1 MFRNRWWVVPA
12 LLLLAAWTVCASE
25 PVRVSLLVS
34 DTATRQTVDV
44 VQAAIAERPELAG
57 ADIRVYTSTRIREQ
71 DIDHLRQS
79 DLVIVQIM
87 GRTTITAVRDDVA
100 QAIAGGAKAYAFGAS
115 YNRDDAEIGIEDDP
129 KLRAYFDIGGKENIR
144 NGLYYALGRIG
155 MEIPY
160 DAVREVPETG
170 LYEPGGKTWYT
181 DFESFRNNY
190 RGYDPSRLWIG
201 MLIYKADVV
210 AGTTA
215 HVDAVIEA
223 LERRGFNVL
232 PAFGYPNEKPVEQFF
247 FDDRGG
253 SRVAAVV
260 AESMKIGISPE
271 NVLPLLERLDVPVI
285 NAIALYSQSRSEWE
299 SSAVGLDIMDR
310 SWQIGMPEMAGLIQP
325 TVFAAKELVTH
336 PDTGVEYIEDR
347 PIEDRVEM
355 LARRVERWVTLRE
368 KPNRDKRVLLHYFNF
383 PPGREAVGASYLN
396 VVPESLW
403 QVMMRLAREG
413 YDLSGMPSDKRT
425 LQEAVVN
432 YGSNVANWNQDEV
445 DSLARSGRAVLL
457 PLETYKAWFAEL
469 PLSSREMIN
478 EKWGLP
484 DANTM
489 MSYKDDKGDRY
500 FVIPALQYGNIL
512 LSPQPSKG
520 WTERPAGI
528 YQDVT
533 IPPSHH
539 YVAFYF
545 WLRKVFKADAM
556 VQFGTHGT
564 HEWLPGKEAGLSG
577 DNPPEYLI
585 EDLPNIYPYIVDDPG
600 EGIQAKRRGM
610 AVIVDHMTPPFD
622 KAGLNPELKELQA
635 AIGDYMDALQKSPL
649 VAESRI
655 AEIVGIAE
663 RMGLLK
669 DLGIDVS
676 SGPPPDLIDQLWRY
690 LDEISDK
697 PTPFGLHTLGVAPEE
712 KFVQSTAEAV
722 VSLEIGLNEKQR
734 RQRVEEIRS
743 LIHFSAR
750 NELDALVAGLSGR
763 FVTAGEGGDPLRKP
777 SSLPTGRNFY
787 TFDPRRIPS
796 HSTYDLGAKLADE
809 LIETYRQKHGEFPDK
824 LTFNLWGVETIRH
837 EGVSESQIMHL
848 MGVRPV
854 WDARGIV
861 RGVEAIPR
869 EELGR
874 PRIDVTIVPSGLH
887 RDLFSNVMV
896 LLDQAASV
904 AQAQDEHDNH
914 VRNNMLKTRAILEG
928 RGVAADLAARLAAV
942 RVFSV
947 PSGAYGT
954 NVNFAVERSDTW
966 EDETK
971 VADVYFLRMSHMY
984 GQGFWG
990 DGGDE
995 GVGRELLK
1003 TALSGSKIAIHSRS
1017 SNLYQT
1023 LDEDDFF
1030 QFLGGTAMAIRAVD
1044 GSTPEVYVSNLADP
1058 ARARQETLDK
1068 VMGREM
1074 RSRYL
1079 NPEWI
1084 KAMMK
1089 EGYAGAKFINE
1100 GVQHLWGW
1108 QVTVPEAVD
1117 AAKWNEM
1124 YQTYV
1129 ADRHALNMEEFFR
1142 EAGNLWA
1149 LQALITR
1156 MLEVVRKGYWDAD
1169 EQVVRDLGEKLSRII
1184 EELDQECTAEH
1195 CHDPVLTKLVQAN
1208 LVPVP
1213 SAAAA
1218 ALAAAAQPA
1227 PASQPSAAPAPDS
1240 QAAGDPAVAQVQ
1252 GYAME
1257 EITRNVGA
1265 EMEPVTPWM
1274 QILGF
1279 LLFCTALWGGF
1290 RFAYG
1295 RADRSPV
1302 RSLAKA

>member
-1 MFRNRWWVVPA
+1 M
-12 LLLLAAWTVCASE
+12 LLVCAAWVAHASE
-25 PVRVSLLVS
+25 PVRVSLLVADS
-34 DTATRQTVDV
+34 ATRQTVDV
-44 VQAAIAERPELAG
+44 VQAARASHPELAG
-57 ADIRVYTSTRIREQ
+57 VDIRVYTSTRVQEQ
-71 DIDHLRQS
+71 DLDHLRQS
-79 DLVIVQIM
+79 DLIIVQIM
-87 GRTTITAVRDDVA
+87 GRTTITAVKGEIA
-100 QAIAGGAKAYAFGAS
+100 QAIAGGGRAFAFGAS
-115 YNRDDAEIGIEDDP
+115 YNRDDAEIGIQDDP
-129 KLRAYFDIGGKENIR
+129 ALRAYFDIGGRENIR
-144 NGLYYALGRIG
+144 NGLFYALNGLGIG
-155 MEIPY
+155 LPY
-160 DAVREVPETG
+160 EAVQEVPEAG

-181 DFESFRNNY
+181 DFESFRKNY
-190 RGYDPSRLWIG
+190 RGYDAARPWIG

-223 LERRGFNVL
+223 LERRAFNVL
-232 PAFGYPNEKPVEQFF
+232 PAFGYPNERPVEQFF
-247 FDDRGG
+247 FDEQGG

-260 AESMKIGISPE
+260 AESMKIGISPD

-299 SSAVGLDIMDR
+299 ASPIGLDVMDR

-325 TVFAAKELVTH
+325 TVFAAKELIKH
-336 PDTGVEYIEDR
+336 PETGVEYIEDR

-355 LARRVERWVTLRE
+355 LARRVDRWVTLRE

-383 PPGREAVGASYLN
+383 PPGREAIGASYLN

-403 QVMMRLAREG
+403 QVMKRLEQEG
-413 YDLSGMPSDKRT
+413 YDLSGMPDDKRA
-425 LQEAVVN
+425 LQEAVVH
-432 YGSNVANWNQDEV
+432 YGSNIANWNQDEV
-445 DSLARSGRAVLL
+445 DSLARSGKAVLI
-457 PLETYKAWFAEL
+457 PLETYKAWFAGL
-469 PLSSREMIN
+469 PLHSQEMIN
-478 EKWGLP
+478 EKWGRP
-484 DANTM
+484 EVNTM
-489 MSYKDDKGDRY
+489 MAYIDERGKRY
-500 FVIPALQYGNIL
+500 FVVPVLQYGNIL

-520 WTERPAGI
+520 WTERPEAI
-528 YQDVT
+528 YQDVS

-545 WLRKVFKADAM
+545 WLRTVFKADAM

-622 KAGLNPELKELQA
+622 KAGLNPELRELQA
-635 AIGDYMDALQKSPL
+635 GISDYMVAQQKSPL
-649 VAESRI
+649 LAESRL
-655 AEIVGIAE
+655 AEISETAE

-676 SGPPPDLIDQLWRY
+676 DGPSSDLIDRLWHY

-697 PTPFGLHTLGVAPEE
+697 ATPFGLHTLGVAPEE
-712 KFVQSTAEAV
+712 RFVQSTAEAV
-722 VSLEIGLNEKQR
+722 VFLETGLNEQER
-734 RQRVEEIRS
+734 RQRIEEIKG
-743 LIHFSAR
+743 LIRFSAK
-750 NELDALVAGLSGR
+750 NELDAIVAGLSGR

-796 HSTYDLGAKLADE
+796 HSTYSLGARLAEE
-809 LIETYRQKHGEFPDK
+809 LIKAYMEKHGEFPDK

-874 PRIDVTIVPSGLH
+874 PRIDVTVVPSGLH

-904 AQAQDEHDNH
+904 AQAQDEPDNH
-914 VRNNMLKTRAILEG
+914 ARNNMLQTRAMLEG
-928 RGVAADLAARLAAV
+928 RGVAAELAARLAAV

-954 NVNFAVERSDTW
+954 NINFAVDRSDTW
-966 EDETK
+966 EDESK

-990 DGGDE
+990 DGGEE
-995 GVGRELLK
+995 GMGRELLR

-1058 ARARQETLDK
+1058 TQARQETLDK
-1068 VMGREM
+1068 MMGREM
-1074 RSRYL
+1074 RTRYL

-1129 ADRHALNMEEFFR
+1129 DDRYELDMEEFFR

-1156 MLEVVRKGYWDAD
+1156 MLEVVRKGYWEAD
-1169 EQVVRDLGEKLSRII
+1169 EQIVRDLGERLSRLI
-1184 EELDQECTAEH
+1184 EELEQECTAEH
-1195 CHDPVLTKLVQAN
+1195 CHDPVMTKLVQAN

-1213 SAAAA
+1213 SAVAAT
-1218 ALAAAAQPA
+1218 LAAAAMSA
-1227 PASQPSAAPAPDS
+1227 PASQPQGAPAPS
-1240 QAAGDPAVAQVQ
+1240 PKAASGSPQVEQVQ

-1257 EITRNVGA
+1257 EVTRVAAA
-1265 EMEPVTPWM
+1265 EMEPITPWM

-1279 LLFCTALWGGF
+1279 LLLCAALSGGF
-1290 RFAYG
+1290 RWAYLHRYRWNPQG
-1295 RADRSPV
+1295 DIR
-1302 RSLAKA
+1302 